1 MPSQKNALPENDCQT
16 ALIAAAFALL
26 PSLAEA
32 EALIKGVYVTSQELC
47 AKAKKDGIES
57 VAEEGNL
64 VLHANKIE
72 SIEYHCDF
80 LDVKVAAETGLLV
93 SAYCEE
99 PGHAQPDLMT
109 ITQRGEGELEVTSV
123 TDREDAPGTNSGL
136 YYLCEGVTMP

>member
-1 MPSQKNALPENDCQT
+1 MPCQKKTSLKTPARI

-57 VAEEGNL
+57 VAEGGDL
-64 VLHANKIE
+64 VLHDNKIE
-72 SIEYHCDF
+72 SVEYHCDF